1 LVHLLCC
8 KKITFLGCF
17 FITYLIVRMNQYFIA
32 EVSFALLNLVKDI
45 QLFLAS
51 GSTKH

>member
-1 LVHLLCC
+1 
-8 KKITFLGCF
+8 
-17 FITYLIVRMNQYFIA
+17 MNQYFIA

-51 GSTKH
+51 GSTKHWILLLKVYLQMKLGLNLVDNGG